1 MKKFGRFLFLI
12 VAFFCLFVPQVTNS
26 YDFESKG
33 KEEQAKGTQRE
44 IYDLYNVYKEVVKS
58 NNSNNSN
65 NSQFGI
71 MNYNGACSTVTIDGS
86 ETVPLEEYIAGC
98 VNAEIGCSNNYIE
111 MSKAQA
117 IAARSFLMARKG
129 DSANCSVVSSQS
141 FQVYKKIDKN
151 SEYGQLCMSIANA
164 TAGMVV
170 SRNGKAANTSY
181 QSYPAGQFQTED
193 SSGWHVQFQR
203 YADDESTKWTWN
215 GPSKSTVLSISSG
228 YEMDYNNPHNWG
240 MSQTIGRYLAIAEGY
255 TFEQIIQLFYGDPI
269 VTLSDGN
276 YTGDISY
283 VDSEFGKVV
292 YWNQGDYK
300 NYYYSS
306 DASKCTIT
314 QGGCATIASHGCGP
328 TSAAIVASS
337 MLQRSVTPI
346 EMTEKVCQA
355 GGCTSSGSYN
365 DTLGKVLKNNYG
377 LNVKMSNSDQEVI
390 NALGSKNA
398 LVIVLMGKG
407 TFTTGGHYIVLTGV
421 NSNGQVSVA
430 DPGSRARTETKWF
443 SFNTIV
449 EQRKTYA
456 NYTIVTR

>member
-1 MKKFGRFLFLI
+1 
-12 VAFFCLFVPQVTNS
+12 
-26 YDFESKG
+26 
-33 KEEQAKGTQRE
+33 
-44 IYDLYNVYKEVVKS
+44 
-58 NNSNNSN
+58 
-65 NSQFGI
+65 
-71 MNYNGACSTVTIDGS
+71 
-86 ETVPLEEYIAGC
+86 
-98 VNAEIGCSNNYIE
+98 

-170 SRNGKAANTSY
+170 SRNGEAANTSY
-181 QSYPAGQFQTED
+181 QSNPAGRFQTED

-255 TFEQIIQLFYGDPI
+255 TFEQIINLFYGDPI

-314 QGGCATIASHGCGP
+314 QGGCATIQSHGCGP

-365 DTLGKVLKNNYG
+365 DTLGKVLANNYG

-398 LVIVLMGKG
+398 LVIVLMGPG

-421 NSNGQVSVA
+421 NSQGQVSVA

>member
-1 MKKFGRFLFLI
+1 MKIFRRFLFLI
-12 VAFFCLFVPQVTNS
+12 VAFSCLFLPQVTNS

-33 KEEQAKGTQRE
+33 KEEKVKATRRE

-58 NNSNNSN
+58 SNNNS
-65 NSQFGI
+65 SQFGV
-71 MNYNGACSTVTIDGS
+71 MNYNGVCNMVTVDGTTI
-86 ETVPLEEYIAGC
+86 PLDDYIAG
-98 VNAEIGCSNNYIE
+98 VIKQEMGGNNLE
-111 MSKAQA
+111 ALKAQA
-117 IAARSFLMARKG
+117 IAARSFLLGTKA
-129 DSANCSVVSSQS
+129 DSSSCSVDNGQNYQAYTQDNDSNSI
-141 FQVYKKIDKN
+141 YKQAALET
-151 SEYGQLCMSIANA
+151 S
-164 TAGMVV
+164 GMVV
-170 SRNGKAANTSY
+170 SRNGKVAVTQYVSHPDKNSPYSKEVDGHWILT
-181 QSYPAGQFQTED
+181 
-193 SSGWHVQFQR
+193 FQR
-203 YADDESTKWTWN
+203 FNDDPSTEWIWTAPTDKN
-215 GPSKSTVLSISSG
+215 TVRTIAGGGYLYGTDSLGDKSHH
-228 YEMDYNNPHNWG
+228 YG
-240 MSQTIGRYLAIAEGY
+240 MSQTVAMYLAKGQNY
-255 TFEQIIQLFYGDPI
+255 TYDQLIKLFYNEPI
-269 VTLSDGN
+269 VSLTDGN

-337 MLQRSVTPI
+337 ILQRSITPI

-398 LVIVLMGKG
+398 LVIVLMGPG

-421 NSNGQVSVA
+421 NSQGQVSVA
-430 DPGSRARTETKWF
+430 DPGNRKRTETKWF

>member
-1 MKKFGRFLFLI
+1 MKNFGRFIFLI
-12 VAFFCLFVPQVTNS
+12 VAFFCLFVPQITNS

-33 KEEQAKGTQRE
+33 KEEKVKGTRRE

-58 NNSNNSN
+58 NNSDNS
-65 NSQFGI
+65 SQFGV
-71 MNYNGACSTVTIDGS
+71 MNYNGVCNMVTVDGTTI
-86 ETVPLEEYIAGC
+86 PLEDYVAG
-98 VNAEIGCSNNYIE
+98 VINAEIGCDSRYIE
-111 MSKAQA
+111 ASKAQA
-117 IAARSFLMARKG
+117 IAIRSFLLNTKA
-129 DSANCSVVSSQS
+129 DSSSCSVTNGQNY
-141 FQVYKKIDKN
+141 QAYKKVDPN
-151 SEYGQLCMSIANA
+151 SSNGKICMEIINA

-170 SRNGKAANTSY
+170 SRNGEVAHTQF
-181 QSYPAGQFQTED
+181 QSYPARNWQTED
-193 SSGWHVQFQR
+193 NSGWHVQFQR
-203 YADDESTKWTWN
+203 FYGDESTRWTWN
-215 GPSKSTVLSISSG
+215 GPSRSYVIANSPG
-228 YEMDYNNPHNWG
+228 YNTDLGSYNDHNWG
-240 MSQTIGRYLAIAEGY
+240 MSQTIAKYLAYKENY
-255 TFEQIIQLFYGDPI
+255 TYDKLIELFYNEPI
-269 VTLSDGN
+269 VRLTDGV
-276 YTGDISY
+276 YDADIQY
-283 VDSEFGKVV
+283 VTSNFGNVV

-365 DTLGKVLKNNYG
+365 DTLGKVLANNYG

-390 NALGSKNA
+390 DALGSKNS

-421 NSNGQVSVA
+421 DDNRKVSVA
-430 DPGSRARTETKWF
+430 DPASRARTETKWF
-443 SFNTIV
+443 PFNTII

>member
-33 KEEQAKGTQRE
+33 KEEQVKGTQRE

-58 NNSNNSN
+58 NNNSS
-65 NSQFGI
+65 SQFGI

-255 TFEQIIQLFYGDPI
+255 TFDQIIELFYGDPI
-269 VTLSDGN
+269 VTLTDGV
-276 YTGDISY
+276 YDADIQY
-283 VDSEFGKVV
+283 VTSNFGNVV
-292 YWNQGDYK
+292 YWNQGDFRK
-300 NYYYSS
+300 YYFSS
-306 DASKCTIT
+306 DPYNSNPYGGTI
-314 QGGCATIASHGCGP
+314 QSHGCGP
-328 TSAAIVASS
+328 TSVAIIVSS
-337 MLQRSVTPI
+337 LLNKSISPI
-346 EMTEKVCQA
+346 ETTAQVCKL
-355 GGCTSSGSYN
+355 GGCDSGGSYIEILSK
-365 DTLGKVLKNNYG
+365 TMKEVYG
-377 LNVKMSNSDQEVI
+377 LNVKMTDNDQEVI
-390 NALGSKNA
+390 DALGTNKA
-398 LVIVLMGKG
+398 LVIALVKKG
-407 TFTTGGHYIVLTGV
+407 TFTTGKGHYIVLTGV

-430 DPGSRARTETKWF
+430 DPGSRENTEKKWF
-443 SFNTIV
+443 AFNSII
-449 EQRKTYA
+449 EERKAQYI
-456 NYTIVTR
+456 IVTK